1 MRRKLFIT
9 FLAFILTL
17 LICSPLRT
25 NADEKLTLRKLQA
38 NYDAEKSKFD
48 ANQKQINLTQSEINA
63 KRNRITKLKNEMYAI
78 SREVEKLNEEI
89 DEYKINIKSK
99 IIQSKNLI
107 EQLQVTEKS
116 DMYYDYIYNADSVS
130 DMVYRSAVIKEIV
143 DYNDKVVSTLNT
155 MIEDNKKREE
165 EIAKRKVEIDKLDN
179 ELNQQVVSLGE
190 EKAKLTVGGVSIA
203 KQMQNIE
210 SKIKYYKSRGCK
222 LDDVIGVDCDKASS
236 GPVRRPTQQGYV
248 TQNNTLYSD
257 GYFHRGLD
265 IGSRRGKNEKIYP
278 VADGTIQG
286 VEYDLYG
293 ALMVRIDHII
303 NGKHYTSLYAHM
315 SRFAPNIYKGKK
327 VTSNDYIGYM
337 GNTGKSTGIHLHIEM
352 YDCWLY
358 SDSKCLKWS
367 TYTAYTL
374 QRYRSGYNVRKMI
387 PVTSG
392 LYNTWTTR

>member
-9 FLAFILTL
+9 FLAFILAL
-17 LICSPLRT
+17 LICSPLKT

-116 DMYYDYIYNADSVS
+116 DMYYDYVFNAESVS

-236 GPVRRPTQQGYV
+236 GPVRRPTQQG
-248 TQNNTLYSD
+248 
-257 GYFHRGLD
+257 
-265 IGSRRGKNEKIYP
+265 
-278 VADGTIQG
+278 
-286 VEYDLYG
+286 
-293 ALMVRIDHII
+293 
-303 NGKHYTSLYAHM
+303 
-315 SRFAPNIYKGKK
+315 
-327 VTSNDYIGYM
+327 
-337 GNTGKSTGIHLHIEM
+337 
-352 YDCWLY
+352 
-358 SDSKCLKWS
+358 
-367 TYTAYTL
+367 
-374 QRYRSGYNVRKMI
+374 
-387 PVTSG
+387 
-392 LYNTWTTR
+392 